1 MVLPTGTSRRLIVK
15 PNVGEL
21 WNISDEVKVSV
32 GNNIATFLISGPGL
46 VVGIH
51 RNHDSFGDYYKVIW
65 GGRTE
70 EFLLS
75 NFGEKIQG
83 F

>member
-1 MVLPTGTSRRLIVK
+1 MK
-15 PNVGEL
+15 PNLGEI
-21 WNISDEVKVSV
+21 WNICDTVKVDV
-32 GNNIATFLISGPGL
+32 GNKRATFLLSGLGL

-51 RNHDSFGDYYKVIW
+51 QNHDDFGDYYTVLW

-75 NFGEKIQG
+75 NFGEKIQ
-83 F
+83 

>member
-1 MVLPTGTSRRLIVK
+1 MK
-15 PNVGEL
+15 PNIGEL

-32 GNNIATFLISGPGL
+32 GNSIATYLISGPGL

-51 RNHDSFGDYYKVIW
+51 RNHDDFGDYYRVLW

-70 EFLLS
+70 KFFLS

>member
-1 MVLPTGTSRRLIVK
+1 MK
-15 PNVGEL
+15 PKPEIGEL
-21 WNISDEVKVSV
+21 WEIKDTVKVDV
-32 GNNIATFLISGPGL
+32 GNKRTTYHISGPGL

-75 NFGEKIQG
+75 NFGERIG
-83 F
+83 

>member
-1 MVLPTGTSRRLIVK
+1 MK
-15 PNVGEL
+15 PNIGEL
-21 WNISDEVKVSV
+21 WNISDTVGVNV
-32 GNNIATFLISGPGL
+32 GNKRSTYLISGPGL

-51 RNHDSFGDYYKVIW
+51 RNHDDFGDYYKVIW

-75 NFGEKIQG
+75 NFGERIG
-83 F
+83 

>member
-1 MVLPTGTSRRLIVK
+1 MKPK
-15 PNVGEL
+15 PNIGEL
-21 WNISDEVKVSV
+21 WEIKDTVKVDV
-32 GNNIATFLISGPGL
+32 GNKRATYLISGPGL

-51 RNHDSFGDYYKVIW
+51 RNHDDFGDFYKVLW

-75 NFGEKIQG
+75 NFGERIQG

>member
-1 MVLPTGTSRRLIVK
+1 MK
-15 PNVGEL
+15 PNIGEL

-32 GNNIATFLISGPGL
+32 GNKIATYLISGPGL

-51 RNHDSFGDYYKVIW
+51 RNHDGFGDYYTVLR
-65 GGRTE
+65 GGKTE

-75 NFGEKIQG
+75 NFGERIG
-83 F
+83 

>member
-1 MVLPTGTSRRLIVK
+1 VK

-32 GNNIATFLISGPGL
+32 GNSIATFLISGPGL

-51 RNHDSFGDYYKVIW
+51 RNHDDFGDYYTVLL

-70 EFLLS
+70 EFLIS
-75 NFGEKIQG
+75 NFGERICSETV
-83 F
+83 